1 MKNTDFYEVLNEEL
15 EKIIKD
21 FSEQLNSK
29 LKQEQQKKSH
39 AFMLWF
45 LNFYSGI
52 QNVEGFIT
60 DGHDDN
66 SCDIILDK
74 NNSQGDKVFYL
85 VQSKW
90 NTLKNCDGEFESEVL
105 KSYLSDAQSVLRGDK
120 EVTDNEKFNKRYQ
133 ALLEHMKSNGEVKV
147 LYLSLKNG
155 CIKADANIKSFEAMF
170 GGQVSVDSFDINR
183 LKLDYI
189 DRNFKKSSPP
199 NPLEKIYNP
208 EFEKIT
214 LSIVKDDE
222 RNFLKINRPFDAHVF
237 NILPKTIFQ
246 LVQRYGVSLFD
257 KNVRNPLVSS
267 SINTEI
273 VNSLKNDP
281 SLFWYY
287 NNGITAISRA
297 IPEIGSQAES
307 FQVTGLQI
315 INGAQTAYSIYLAY
329 LESSPEEREIIDSEA
344 RITLRLLKSG
354 GKDFDLKV
362 TRFTNSQNPVS
373 ERDFWSTDEIQS
385 RIQNYFYSTNI
396 WYEKRSGEFRKKP
409 KDIIKVPNNI
419 VASAYL
425 AFWLSKPVAVFE
437 AGIMREREGTDLI
450 FISHKENPDG
460 LYETIFN
467 KDTKEEDVFSAF
479 CMFDILTDSSSFD
492 LDNIYFSNGFHVLAI
507 SKIVLKKYLNNKF
520 NADVNISNYIAKA
533 YKTKEVKHIKQCFR
547 FASIFM
553 KNEIELGETEDE
565 EKEKVFNLMT
575 KNSHFE
581 MLIEKISK
589 SDISLADIEDL
600 ELSDNDKSDLDDLD
614 DEDMEKIE
622 DKVVH

>member
-1 MKNTDFYEVLNEEL
+1 MKNKDFYEVLDEEL
-15 EKIIKD
+15 EKIIENFD
-21 FSEQLNSK
+21 EHLNSK
-29 LKQEQQKKSH
+29 LKQAQQKKSH

-52 QNVEGFIT
+52 QNVDDFIT

-90 NTLKNCDGEFESEVL
+90 NALKNCDGEFESEVL

-120 EVTDNEKFNKRYQ
+120 EESKNEKFNSRYR

-155 CIKADANIKSFEAMF
+155 CVKADSNIKSFETMF

-189 DRNFKKSSPP
+189 DRNYKKSSPP

-214 LSIVKDDE
+214 LSIVRDDD
-222 RNFLKINRPFDAHVF
+222 RNFLKINRPFEAHVF

-257 KNVRNPLVSS
+257 KNVRNPLISS

-297 IPEIGSQAES
+297 IPEVGSQAES
-307 FQVTGLQI
+307 FKVTGLQI

-385 RIQNYFYSTNI
+385 KIQNYFYSTNV

-409 KDIIKVPNNI
+409 KDIMKVPNNI

-437 AGIMREREGTDLI
+437 AGIVREREGTDLI
-450 FISHKENPDG
+450 FISHKENPEG

-479 CMFDILTDSSSFD
+479 CMFDILTDFSSFD
-492 LDNIYFSNGFHVLAI
+492 LDNIYFSNGFHVLAL
-507 SKIVLKKYLNNKF
+507 SKIVLKKYLINKF
-520 NADVNISNYIAKA
+520 AADVNISNYIAKS
-533 YKTKEVKHIKQCFR
+533 YKDKEIKTIKQCFR

-553 KNEIELGETEDE
+553 NNEIVSVETEDE
-565 EKEKVFNLMT
+565 EKEIVINLMT

-581 MLIEKISK
+581 MLLEKINK
-589 SDISLADIEDL
+589 TDISLAEIDNL
-600 ELSDNDKSDLDDLD
+600 ELSDDNKSDLNDID
-614 DEDMEKIE
+614 DEDIEKIE

>member
-1 MKNTDFYEVLNEEL
+1 MKNIDFYNILDEEFDS
-15 EKIIKD
+15 IIKN
-21 FSEQLNSK
+21 FSSELLSR
-29 LKQEQQKKSH
+29 LKQESQKKSH

-52 QNVEGFIT
+52 QNVEDYIT

-74 NNSQGDKVFYL
+74 DNSQGEKVFYL
-85 VQSKW
+85 IQSKW
-90 NTLKNCDGEFESEVL
+90 NNLANCTKEFDSEVL
-105 KSYLSDAQSVLRGDK
+105 KSYLSDAQCVLRGDK
-120 EVTDNEKFNKRYQ
+120 KEGNNEKFNKRYNE
-133 ALLEHMKSNGEVKV
+133 LLKHIRANGEVKV
-147 LYLSLKNG
+147 IYLTLKNN
-155 CIKADANIKSFEAMF
+155 CSTAEENIKSFETLF
-170 GGQVSVDSFDINR
+170 GGKVSVDSFDINR

-189 DRNFKKSSPP
+189 DRNYKKSTPP
-199 NPLEKIYNP
+199 NPLEKIYSP

-214 LSIVKDDE
+214 LNIVKDDE
-222 RNFLKINRPFDAHVF
+222 RNFLKINRPFEAHVF

-273 VNSLKNDP
+273 VNSLKNNP

-297 IPEIGSQAES
+297 IPDIGTQADS

-329 LESSPEEREIIDSEA
+329 LESSAEEREIIDSDA

-354 GKDFDLKV
+354 GKEFDLKV

-385 RIQNYFYSTNI
+385 RIQTYFYGTNV

-409 KDIIKVPNNI
+409 KDIIKVPNDI
-419 VASAYL
+419 IASAYL
-425 AFWLSKPVAVFE
+425 AFWLSKPVSVFE
-437 AGIMREREGTDLI
+437 ASMLREREGTDLI
-450 FISHKENPDG
+450 FTSYKENPDG

-467 KDTKEEDVFSAF
+467 KDTNEEDVYASF
-479 CMFDILTDSSSFD
+479 CMLDILTDSGLFD
-492 LDNIYFSNGFHVLAI
+492 ISNIYFTNGFHVLAI
-507 SKIVLKKYLNNKF
+507 SKVVLQKYLDNKF
-520 NADVNISNYIAKA
+520 SSDVNIVSYIIKS
-533 YKTKEVKHIKQCFR
+533 YQDKNLKTIRQCIKY
-547 FASIFM
+547 ASIFM
-553 KNEIELGETEDE
+553 RNEIEAVDTEDE
-565 EKEKVFNLMT
+565 EREKFINLMT

-581 MLIEKISK
+581 LLLEKINK
-589 SDISLADIEDL
+589 SEISVTEIDELAINIDD
-600 ELSDNDKSDLDDLD
+600 ELSDLDENDLD
-614 DEDMEKIE
+614 KIE
-622 DKVVH
+622 EQVVH

>member
-1 MKNTDFYEVLNEEL
+1 MKNKDFYEVLDEEL
-15 EKIIKD
+15 EKIIENFD
-21 FSEQLNSK
+21 EHLNSK
-29 LKQEQQKKSH
+29 LKQAQQKKSH

-52 QNVEGFIT
+52 QNVDDFIT

-90 NTLKNCDGEFESEVL
+90 NALKNCDGEFESEVL

-120 EVTDNEKFNKRYQ
+120 EESKNEKFNSRYR

-147 LYLSLKNG
+147 LYLSLKNA
-155 CIKADANIKSFEAMF
+155 CVKADSNIKSFETMF

-189 DRNFKKSSPP
+189 DRNYKKSSPP

-214 LSIVKDDE
+214 LSIVRDDD
-222 RNFLKINRPFDAHVF
+222 RNFLKINRPFEAHVF

-257 KNVRNPLVSS
+257 KNVRNPLISS

-297 IPEIGSQAES
+297 IPEVGSQAES
-307 FQVTGLQI
+307 FKVTGLQI

-385 RIQNYFYSTNI
+385 KIQNYFYSTNV

-409 KDIIKVPNNI
+409 KDIMKVPNNI

-437 AGIMREREGTDLI
+437 AGIVREREGTDLI
-450 FISHKENPDG
+450 FISHKENPEG

-479 CMFDILTDSSSFD
+479 CMFDILTDFSSFD
-492 LDNIYFSNGFHVLAI
+492 LDNIYFSNGFHVLAL
-507 SKIVLKKYLNNKF
+507 SKIVLKKYLINKF
-520 NADVNISNYIAKA
+520 AADVNISNYIAKS
-533 YKTKEVKHIKQCFR
+533 YKDKEIKTIKQCFR

-553 KNEIELGETEDE
+553 NNEIVSVETEDE
-565 EKEKVFNLMT
+565 EKEIVINLMT

-581 MLIEKISK
+581 MLLEKINK
-589 SDISLADIEDL
+589 TDISLAEIDNL
-600 ELSDNDKSDLDDLD
+600 ELSDDNKSDLNDID
-614 DEDMEKIE
+614 DEDIEKIE

>member
-1 MKNTDFYEVLNEEL
+1 MKNIDFYNVLDEEL
-15 EKIIKD
+15 NIIIKD
-21 FSEQLNSK
+21 YDEKLKQK

-39 AFMLWF
+39 AFMIWF

-52 QNVEGFIT
+52 TNIESFIT

-90 NTLKNCDGEFESEVL
+90 NASKNCNGDFESEVL
-105 KSYLSDAQSVLRGDK
+105 KSYLSDVQSVLRGDK
-120 EVTDNEKFNKRYQ
+120 EESKNSKFNKRYQ
-133 ALLEHMKSNGEVKV
+133 ELLEHIKSNGEVKV
-147 LYLSLKNG
+147 LYLTLKNN
-155 CIKADANIKSFEAMF
+155 CEKADANIKSFEATF
-170 GGQVSVDSFDINR
+170 GGKVSVDSFDINR

-189 DRNFKKSSPP
+189 DRNYKKSSPP
-199 NPLEKIYNP
+199 NPLEKVYSP

-222 RNFLKINRPFDAHVF
+222 RNFLKVNRPFDAHVF

-246 LVQRYGVSLFD
+246 LVERYGVSLFD

-267 SINTEI
+267 SINKEI

-297 IPEIGSQAES
+297 IPAISTQAES

-362 TRFTNSQNPVS
+362 TKYTNSQNPVS
-373 ERDFWSTDEIQS
+373 ERDFWSSDQIQTN
-385 RIQNYFYSTNI
+385 IQNYFYSTNV

-409 KDIIKVPNNI
+409 KNVLKVPNNV

-425 AFWLSKPVAVFE
+425 AFWLSKPVSVFE
-437 AGIMREREGTDLI
+437 AAIIRERMGTDLI
-450 FISHKENPDG
+450 FTSHKENPDG

-467 KDTKEEDVFSAF
+467 KETTEEDVFASF
-479 CMFDILTDSSSFD
+479 CIFDIFTDASSFD
-492 LDNIYFSNGFHVLAI
+492 PEDIHFSNCFHMLAV
-507 SKIVLKKYLNNKF
+507 SKVILQKYLGIKF
-520 NADVNISNYIAKA
+520 GKNVNLSSYIIKSYKSDDFKA
-533 YKTKEVKHIKQCFR
+533 IKQCFR
-547 FASIFM
+547 FASALM
-553 KNEIELGETEDE
+553 KNEIEAVETEDE
-565 EKEKVFNLMT
+565 EREVIVNLMT

-581 MLIEKISK
+581 ILMEKVNKLTISAEDIDNLETGAIDESELDEDDIDLIES
-589 SDISLADIEDL
+589 E
-600 ELSDNDKSDLDDLD
+600 
-614 DEDMEKIE
+614 
-622 DKVVH
+622 VVH